1 MNEEAQ
7 FKLQA
12 HLDGELP
19 AGEAAEVEQWLARD
33 PEARALLSELKNTN
47 AALAGHEAEARLP
60 ETREFFWSK
69 IEREIGRQSVATA
82 TATEPARK
90 SFWARWGWRG
100 LAPAGGLAAAC
111 LFALHLANPGT
122 ASAEFVPE
130 LELASDDMGA
140 YTFRNQ
146 EDGLTTIWLYD
157 RTSQTQSAQLPTST
171 TLASK

>member
-12 HLDGELP
+12 YLDGELP
-19 AGEAAEVEQWLARD
+19 AGETAEVQQWLARD
-33 PEARALLSELKNTN
+33 PEARALLAELQNTN
-47 AALAGHEAEARLP
+47 TALAGHETEVKLP

-69 IEREIGRQSVATA
+69 IEREIGRQSVAP
-82 TATEPARK
+82 EPSRK

-100 LAPAGGLAAAC
+100 LVPAGGFAAAC
-111 LFALHLANPGT
+111 LLALHLANPGT
-122 ASAEFVPE
+122 VSAEFVPE

-157 RTSQTQSAQLPTST
+157 RTGATQSAQSPAPAI
-171 TLASK
+171 LASK

>member
-12 HLDGELP
+12 YLDGELP
-19 AGEAAEVEQWLARD
+19 AGETAEVRQWLARD
-33 PEARALLSELKNTN
+33 EEARALLAELQHTNT
-47 AALAGHEAEARLP
+47 ALAGHEAEVKLP

-69 IEREIGRQSVATA
+69 IEREIGRQGAASVA
-82 TATEPARK
+82 PRK

-100 LAPAGGLAAAC
+100 LVPVGGVAVAC
-111 LFALHLANPGT
+111 LLALHLAYPG
-122 ASAEFVPE
+122 AAVAEFVPE
-130 LELASDDMGA
+130 LDLASDNMGA

-146 EDGLTTIWLYD
+146 EDGLTMIWLYE
-157 RTSQTQSAQLPTST
+157 RTSQTQSAQSPMST

>member
-12 HLDGELP
+12 YLDGELP
-19 AGEAAEVEQWLARD
+19 AGERAGVQEWLARD
-33 PEARALLSELKNTN
+33 SEARALLAELQNTN
-47 AALAGHEAEARLP
+47 AALSGHEAEVKLP

-69 IEREIGRQSVATA
+69 IEREIGRQSAA
-82 TATEPARK
+82 KEPPRK

-100 LAPAGGLAAAC
+100 LVPAGGLAVAC

-140 YTFRNQ
+140 YTYRNQ
-146 EDGLTTIWLYD
+146 EDGLTMIWLYD
-157 RTSQTQSAQLPTST
+157 RPTGAQSAQSSTPTI
-171 TLASK
+171 LASK

>member
-19 AGEAAEVEQWLARD
+19 PGEAAEVEQWLARD
-33 PEARALLSELKNTN
+33 PEARALLAELRNTN
-47 AALAGHEAEARLP
+47 AALSGHEAEVKLP

-69 IEREIGRQSVATA
+69 IEREIGRQSVAP
-82 TATEPARK
+82 EPARR

-100 LAPAGGLAAAC
+100 LVPAGGLAVAC

-122 ASAEFVPE
+122 ASAEFVQE

-140 YTFRNQ
+140 YTYRNQ
-146 EDGLTTIWLYD
+146 EDGLTTIWLYN
-157 RTSQTQSAQLPTST
+157 RTSGAQSAQSST
-171 TLASK
+171 PAILASK

>member
-12 HLDGELP
+12 YLDGELP
-19 AGEAAEVEQWLARD
+19 AGESAGVQEWLARD
-33 PEARALLSELKNTN
+33 PEARALLAELQNTN
-47 AALAGHEAEARLP
+47 AALAGHEAEVKLP

-69 IEREIGRQSVATA
+69 IEREIGRQSVAA
-82 TATEPARK
+82 TAPLRK

-100 LAPAGGLAAAC
+100 LVPAGGFAAVC
-111 LFALHLANPGT
+111 LLVLHLANPGT

-140 YTFRNQ
+140 YTYRNQ
-146 EDGLTTIWLYD
+146 EDGLTMIWLYD
-157 RTSQTQSAQLPTST
+157 RSSGTQSAQSST
-171 TLASK
+171 PAILASK

>member
-19 AGEAAEVEQWLARD
+19 AGEAAEVRQWLARD
-33 PEARALLSELKNTN
+33 PEARALLAELQNTN
-47 AALAGHEAEARLP
+47 AALAGHEPEMKLP
-60 ETREFFWSK
+60 EAREFFWSK
-69 IEREIGRQSVATA
+69 IEREIGRQSVAA
-82 TATEPARK
+82 APSRK

-100 LAPAGGLAAAC
+100 LVPAGGLAVAC

-122 ASAEFVPE
+122 ALAEFVPE

-140 YTFRNQ
+140 YTYRNQ
-146 EDGLTTIWLYD
+146 EDGLTMIWLYD
-157 RTSQTQSAQLPTST
+157 RTTGAQSAQSPTPAI
-171 TLASK
+171 LASK